1 MNARSL
7 AIAGSLVLTLSS
19 IVIADSGDEIAAEDL
34 GAGLAFVDWLIVGI
48 YASSTLL
55 LGWYYGRKQTTTRE
69 YFVGSGKINPLLVG
83 VSLFA
88 TLLSTIS
95 YLSMPGEALGKGPI
109 NMTTMLCYPV
119 VFFIVGYWLLPVY
132 MKHRVTSAY
141 ELLEIKLG
149 RGIRTLGATMFV
161 GLRLVWM
168 SLLVYLTAKA
178 MTVMLGVTEDVIPLI
193 VLITGLIAV
202 IYTSLGGLQ
211 AVIITDCL
219 QTLLLYGGALVVLAM
234 ITFDMGFAWFP
245 TEWQA
250 NWDTQPIASLDPKTR
265 VTLLGSVLNFLVW
278 YVATSGGDQVSV
290 QRFMATED
298 ASAARKAFAVQLC
311 VSVIVGVTLGLV
323 GFALLGYFEAHP
335 ELLKKGMSLKNDA
348 DDVFPHFIAFQL
360 PIGVSG
366 FVVAAMF
373 AAAMSSID
381 SGINS
386 ITAVVLTDFM
396 RKDSSSEK
404 NDRGQVWFARG
415 LAFAIGAI
423 VVVGSCFIGAIPGNI
438 TAVTQKTSNLLTTP
452 IFALFVFAL
461 FIPFA
466 RPVGVIVGAFFGTL
480 TAALIGFSGPIVML
494 LDTHFGIPVQRFGVD
509 WEVKMRIVETAT
521 GPINRTYCTVQDP
534 ISFQWI
540 GVVALLVNIAVG
552 SAVSWGIARRE
563 SSE

>member
-1 MNARSL
+1 MNARSI
-7 AIAGSLVLTLSS
+7 AIAGLLILVLSP
-19 IVIADSGDEIAAEDL
+19 IVSADTGGKTQPEDL

-48 YASSTLL
+48 YAGSTLV
-55 LGWYYGRKQTTTRE
+55 LGWYYGRKQTSTRE
-69 YFVGSGKINPLLVG
+69 YFVGSGKINPVLVG

-109 NMTTMLCYPV
+109 NMATMLCYPL
-119 VFFIVGYWLLPVY
+119 VFVIVGFWLLPVY

-149 RGIRTLGATMFV
+149 RGIRTMGAAMFV
-161 GLRLVWM
+161 SLRLVWM

-178 MTVMLGVTEDVIPLI
+178 MTVMLGVTEDAIPMI

-202 IYTSLGGLQ
+202 VYTSLGGLQ

-250 NWDTQPIASLDPKTR
+250 NWDTQPIVSLDPKTR
-265 VTLLGSVLNFLVW
+265 VTLLGSVMNFLVW

-335 ELLKKGMSLKNDA
+335 EFLKKGMSLKDDA

-360 PIGVSG
+360 PVGVSG

-386 ITAVVLTDFM
+386 ITAVVLTDFLG
-396 RKDSSSEK
+396 KDSNSTS
-404 NDRGQVWFARG
+404 NDRSQIWFARI

-466 RPVGVIVGAFFGTL
+466 RKAGVIAGAICGTL
-480 TAALIGFSGPIVML
+480 TAVVIGFSGPIVML
-494 LDTHFGIPVQRFGVD
+494 LDTKFDIPVERFGVV
-509 WEVKMRIVETAT
+509 WELKSSVVETAN
-521 GPINRTYCTVQDP
+521 GPVTEYWQTVQDP

-540 GVVALLVNIAVG
+540 GVLALLVNILVG
-552 SAVSWGIARRE
+552 SAVSWAIARRE
-563 SSE
+563 SK